1 MKLQSRV
8 VSVAFRAAAIKTF
21 GTLWIEFRFTLQTR
35 YQIRVS
41 DVIATKRHGVNQ
53 PFFDQIFRFFWR
65 IGASADDGT
74 VETCAHF
81 FTERVAVR
89 FAARPVWF
97 RHMQISNAA
106 FA

>member
-21 GTLWIEFRFTLQTR
+21 GTLWIKFRFTLQTR
-35 YQIRVS
+35 HQIRVS

-65 IGASADDGT
+65 IAPAPMMGPWKRARTFSRNASLYGSPPAQSGSDI
-74 VETCAHF
+74 C
-81 FTERVAVR
+81 R
-89 FAARPVWF
+89 
-97 RHMQISNAA
+97 
-106 FA
+106 

>member
-41 DVIATKRHGVNQ
+41 DVIATNATASISPFSIRSSAFSGV
-53 PFFDQIFRFFWR
+53 
-65 IGASADDGT
+65 
-74 VETCAHF
+74 
-81 FTERVAVR
+81 
-89 FAARPVWF
+89 
-97 RHMQISNAA
+97 
-106 FA
+106 

>member
-21 GTLWIEFRFTLQTR
+21 GTLWIKFRFTLQTR
-35 YQIRVS
+35 HQIRVR

-65 IGASADDGT
+65 IGASADDGPWK
-74 VETCAHF
+74 
-81 FTERVAVR
+81 R
-89 FAARPVWF
+89 ARTF
-97 RHMQISNAA
+97 SRNASLYGSPPA
-106 FA
+106 QSGSDICR